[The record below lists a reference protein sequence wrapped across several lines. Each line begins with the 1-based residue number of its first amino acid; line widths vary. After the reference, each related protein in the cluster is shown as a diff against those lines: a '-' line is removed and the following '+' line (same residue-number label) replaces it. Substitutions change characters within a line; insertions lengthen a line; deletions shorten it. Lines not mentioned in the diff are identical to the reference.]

1 MANVKLLH
9 MLNGEDILGNVIEK
23 IETNSEFYSLENPC
37 LIGLTTTEDGKPNLS
52 LQPLVFFSRQKV
64 VDINRSHVVYM
75 VEVDNQIEMQYNQ
88 MFGNIITPDSKIML

>member
-9 MLNGEDILGNVIEK
+9 LVNGEDILGNVIEK
-23 IETNSEFYSLENPC
+23 IENSEFYTLENPC
-37 LIGLTTTEDGKPNLS
+37 LIGVVAGEDGKPNLS

-88 MFGNIITPDSKIML
+88 MFGNIITPTSKIVL

>member
-1 MANVKLLH
+1 MANVRLLH
-9 MLNGEDILGNVIEK
+9 LVNGEDILGNVIEK
-23 IETNSEFYSLENPC
+23 LETNSESYTLENPC
-37 LIGLTTTEDGKPNLS
+37 LIGVVAGEDGKPNLS

-88 MFGNIITPDSKIML
+88 MFGNIITPTSKIVL